1 MEINKRSIV
10 WLLVLALGAV
20 VILAVSLPEFH
31 LRSGQPLPING
42 DLTISVMGES
52 AILPGGNVILWLIRG
67 FLALMIIAFP
77 IYIIYS
83 LFSPQGRRRLLSEVI
98 LLAVMLLLL
107 DQLGRM
113 AQNQPEETQPEEVS
127 APADLSPSMASTE
140 GEMETY
146 EAKTPESLVWAA
158 SIAVALFFTGLIA
171 LGFWVYYK
179 RHVPRS
185 SSLDKLAKE
194 AERAA
199 ASLQG
204 GGDFKN
210 TIIRCYYQMSQ
221 ILYAERGIR
230 RDIAMTPREFEQ
242 ALEEKGLPSEPI
254 QYLTGIFEEVRYGN
268 KQPERREEDKAI
280 WFLSVI
286 ADASRS
292 SRSG

>member
-1 MEINKRSIV
+1 
-10 WLLVLALGAV
+10 
-20 VILAVSLPEFH
+20 
-31 LRSGQPLPING
+31 
-42 DLTISVMGES
+42 
-52 AILPGGNVILWLIRG
+52 
-67 FLALMIIAFP
+67 MIIALP
-77 IYIIYS
+77 IYVIYS
-83 LFSPQGRRRLLSEVI
+83 LFSPQGRQRLLSEII
-98 LLAVMLLLL
+98 LLVVVLILL
-107 DQLGRM
+107 DQLGRL
-113 AQNQPEETQPEEVS
+113 AQNKQEEPQ
-127 APADLSPSMASTE
+127 PADISVPADQSPSMSSE
-140 GEMETY
+140 GGEAETF
-146 EAKTPESLVWAA
+146 EAKTSDSLVWAA

-171 LGFWVYYK
+171 VGFWVYHK
-179 RHVPRS
+179 RHTPRS
-185 SSLDKLAKE
+185 TALDKLAKE

-254 QYLTGIFEEVRYGN
+254 EYLTGIFEEVRYGN

-292 SRSG
+292 SQSR